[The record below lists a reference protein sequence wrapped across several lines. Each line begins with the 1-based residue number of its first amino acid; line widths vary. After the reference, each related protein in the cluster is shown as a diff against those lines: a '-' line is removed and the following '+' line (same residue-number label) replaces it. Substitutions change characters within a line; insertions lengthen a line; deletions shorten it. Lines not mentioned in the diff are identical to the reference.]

1 MHTVKGILVAAVL
14 ILCAIESQS
23 QSPAPDDRF
32 RLALTINGTAIEGSQ
47 ERTIRLS
54 TATTEQ
60 QKESILS
67 EPLPQIAHN
76 SSFQL
81 VVNVTQPDGS
91 VINMTGS
98 SRLTYESWGCL
109 TVSSSGF
116 VSVVPLSTCK
126 GAHLPML
133 WVVLHDHA
141 ENPITLNEYNFRVTS
156 P

>member
-1 MHTVKGILVAAVL
+1 MLLLSAIAAQG
-14 ILCAIESQS
+14 QS
-23 QSPAPDDRF
+23 SAPDDRF

-47 ERTIRLS
+47 ERTVRLS

-67 EPLPQIAHN
+67 EPLPQIAQN

-91 VINMTGS
+91 VTDMTGS

-109 TVSSSGF
+109 TVSNSGF
-116 VSVVPLSTCK
+116 VSVVPSSSCK
-126 GAHLPML
+126 GARLPML
-133 WVVLHDHA
+133 WVVLHDQA
-141 ENPITLNEYNFRVTS
+141 GNPITLNEYNFRVTS